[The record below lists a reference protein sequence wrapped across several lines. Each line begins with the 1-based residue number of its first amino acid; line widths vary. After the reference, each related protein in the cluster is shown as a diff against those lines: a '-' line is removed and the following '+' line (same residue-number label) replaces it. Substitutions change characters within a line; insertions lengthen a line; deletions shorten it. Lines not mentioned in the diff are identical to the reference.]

1 MAERNEIMNI
11 SRSDWQPG
19 FGEIF
24 TWFAMDK
31 NGKIAVMVN
40 NCWGWLPEALLVIPD
55 FENLLDDLNEYKWQE
70 SEKYS
75 SYPVEKNGETILDLY
90 SSLFHEKNN
99 SRKDVELWVK
109 SKQNSE
115 DLNEINMPSKKGFFI
130 YHSIEGDNTG
140 KDYPVGYDGE
150 TKIGDYFRYLMPTVY
165 ASIND
170 FPTELHY
177 GIAVS
182 DTVDFTVDRLFDNEK
197 ISEYFPKMYGK

>member
-1 MAERNEIMNI
+1 MAERNKIMHI
-11 SRSDWQPG
+11 SRSNWEPG

-40 NCWGWLPEALLVIPD
+40 NCWGWLPETLLVIPN
-55 FENLLDDLNEYKWQE
+55 FEDLLDDLNEYKWQE
-70 SEKYS
+70 SEKYA
-75 SYPVEKNGETILDLY
+75 SYPAEKNGETILDLY
-90 SSLFHEKNN
+90 SSLLHGENYH
-99 SRKDVELWVK
+99 RQDVEFWVK

-130 YHSIEGDNTG
+130 YHSLEGDNAG
-140 KDYPVGYDGE
+140 KYYPVGYNRE

-170 FPTELHY
+170 FPTELHH

-182 DTVDFTVDRLFDNEK
+182 DTVDFTADRLFDNEK
-197 ISEYFPKMYGK
+197 ISEYFPKMYR

>member
-1 MAERNEIMNI
+1 MARIRE
-11 SRSDWQPG
+11 
-19 FGEIF
+19 
-24 TWFAMDK
+24 
-31 NGKIAVMVN
+31 V
-40 NCWGWLPEALLVIPD
+40 
-55 FENLLDDLNEYKWQE
+55 FEL
-70 SEKYS
+70 SCR
-75 SYPVEKNGETILDLY
+75 KNGETILDLY

-140 KDYPVGYDGE
+140 KDYPVGYDKE

-165 ASIND
+165 ASINE